1 VVQKSGSWF
10 AFGETRLGQGKEKAA
25 EFLAAHPELAAEVRE
40 RVLDAIGGGAAAA
53 PRPPTTRSRTRMTG
67 LGGSSRS
74 SRRRRRGVGYLLRRS
89 RDQEVLAAAEA
100 EARAIRDRPPRGA
113 GARPRAAERGTRQ
126 RLAEARARSRRSA
139 AHREQLD
146 ADERRARRSRAELER
161 ARADLEEGRTSLREA
176 REELRRDREKIEQ
189 IEERLTR
196 RGEQQDAR
204 ALRLDENEERLDQRA
219 RDLEGEAEAADRS
232 ARRGRPAALRGRA
245 ALARAGHRDDPRATR
260 PRARARE
267 GDARAGRHRAGRRG
281 VARRAQDD
289 PRPGDPAL
297 GLEVSAAISVS
308 VVPIPSDAMKGRII
322 GREGRNIRAFE
333 ALTGVDVIIDDTP
346 EAVLL
351 SSFNP
356 IRREVAKLALTELV
370 GDGRIHPA
378 RIEEVVQKAQQ
389 EMQTYIRERG
399 EEGALEANVVGIK
412 PGLIQLL
419 GRMHFRTSYGQNIL
433 KHSVQ
438 VAHLSGII
446 AAELGLDVAMARRAG
461 CCTTSAS
468 RSTARSRAPT
478 RRSAPT
484 RPPLRRAARGDRR
497 DRQPPRPGACRDP
510 LPRPRE
516 RRRRDQRGPA
526 GRAPR
531 DAGELPQAPRGARE
545 IATSFPGVEK
555 SYAIQAGR
563 EIRIIVEP
571 DKVDDASAV
580 LLARD
585 IAQRI
590 ERDMEY
596 PGQVQVTVVRESRA
610 VEYAR

>member
-1 VVQKSGSWF
+1 MNGLLYAV
-10 AFGETRLGQGKEKAA
+10 
-25 EFLAAHPELAAEVRE
+25 LALLV
-40 RVLDAIGGGAAAA
+40 AAAGFA
-53 PRPPTTRSRTRMTG
+53 
-67 LGGSSRS
+67 
-74 SRRRRRGVGYLLRRS
+74 VGYLLRRA
-89 RDQEVLAAAEA
+89 RDQEVLAKAEAEGRAIRERAAA
-100 EARAIRDRPPRGA
+100 EARATA
-113 GARPRAAERGTRQ
+113 ERAAEEQRQ
-126 RLAEARARSRRSA
+126 RLAEARAQLEAEFGRA
-139 AHREQLD
+139 REQHEAD
-146 ADERRARRSRAELER
+146 AQRRQAAQMQELER
-161 ARADLEEGRTSLREA
+161 ARADVEEGRSTLRDA

-219 RDLEGEAEAADRS
+219 RELDGEAERLQERLAEADRRLYEVAQLS
-232 ARRGRPAALRGRA
+232 REQAVAQVLEQLDRELEREKSVRVRA
-245 ALARAGHRDDPRATR
+245 AIEQADADAKRRSQDILAQAIQRSAS
-260 PRARARE
+260 
-267 GDARAGRHRAGRRG
+267 
-281 VARRAQDD
+281 
-289 PRPGDPAL
+289 
-297 GLEVSAAISVS
+297 EVSAAISVS

-333 ALTGVDVIIDDTP
+333 AITGVDVIIDDTP

-356 IRREVAKLALTELV
+356 MRREVAKLALAELV

-399 EEGALEANVVGIK
+399 DEGALEADVVGIK
-412 PGLIQLL
+412 PGMIQLL

-438 VAHLSGII
+438 VAHLSGLI
-446 AAELGLDVAMARRAG
+446 AVELGLDVAMARRAG
-461 CCTTSAS
+461 LLHDIGKSIDREIEGTHTEIGAQLGRRFGEPREVIDAIYNHHDLERAETLYPVLVNAADAISA
-468 RSTARSRAPT
+468 A
-478 RRSAPT
+478 
-484 RPPLRRAARGDRR
+484 
-497 DRQPPRPGACRDP
+497 RPGAR
-510 LPRPRE
+510 RE
-516 RRRRDQRGPA
+516 TLETYLKRLEGL
-526 GRAPR
+526 
-531 DAGELPQAPRGARE
+531 ES

-571 DKVDDASAV
+571 EKVDDASAV